1 MVQELLQ
8 TGLIRPSNSPFS
20 SPVLLVK
27 KPDGAWRFCVD
38 YRALNDITIKDKYP
52 IPVIDELL
60 DELHGSKIYSKFD
73 LRSGYHQIR
82 VREEDVPKTAF
93 RTHEGH
99 YEFVVMPFG
108 LTNAPA
114 TFQSLMNELFRPHL
128 RKFILVFFDDILVY
142 SKSWEE
148 HLMHLQTVLNIL
160 STNSLFAKAEKCC
173 FGVLQVDYLGHQ
185 ISAQGVS
192 VDPKKIQAVL
202 DWPKPT
208 TVKGMRGF
216 LGLAGYY
223 RKFIRHFGGISAPL
237 TQLLHKDSFHWTAAA
252 EQAFK
257 QLKEA
262 LTTPPVLRLPD
273 FTQQFVVECDAS
285 GIGLGAI
292 LTQNNQPVA
301 YFSEA
306 LKGSALALSTYE
318 KEMLAIVKAVK
329 KWRPYLLGKTFTVRT
344 DQKSLKY
351 LLEQR
356 ITTPAQTRWLP
367 KLLGYDYKI
376 EYKRG
381 LENQGADS
389 LSRVVEFQ
397 FLSLSLP
404 LADWWSLLQH
414 EVLED
419 PFYQKL
425 LQQGSSSLNQSLQ
438 LRDGVWFKKG
448 KVFLNPVSSFISKVL
463 AYGHSSPV
471 GGHFG
476 YHKTLARIKHN
487 FLWSG
492 MRGMVKDY
500 LKECDVCQRFKNDS
514 MKPSGLLQPLPIPTR
529 IWTDIS
535 MDFIEGL
542 PSSNG
547 YSVIMVVVD
556 RLTKYAHFV
565 ALKHPFSAATV
576 AKAFITNVVRLHG
589 IPTSIV
595 SDRDKVFL
603 SSFWQALFQ
612 LQGTQLCMSSSYH
625 PQSDGQTEVMNR
637 TLEQYLRCFTGD
649 QPRKW
654 VEWLSWAEY
663 SYNTATHSSTKL
675 TPFEAVYGTPP
686 PTLLTYVP
694 GTSRIQA
701 VDECLRDRD
710 AILKDLRHN
719 LQLAQNRMKCQA
731 DQHRRDI
738 SFNVGDYVY
747 LKLQPYRQT
756 SVALRLSQKLSP
768 RFFGP
773 YQIISKIG
781 PVAYKLSLPAGSQ
794 IHNVFHV
801 SLLRKYH
808 GSGIQASPQ
817 LPLHSDASACLPE
830 PEAILDRRTIR
841 KGNYRPKS
849 EILVKWKNAPAE
861 DATWENEWRFSKSYP
876 SFILVDKDS

>member
-1 MVQELLQ
+1 MDTRGKSNAEFRNEVNEILLRHESSFDQVNATLQAVLTELQALR
-8 TGLIRPSNSPFS
+8 TTRNLSSNSPEINPFANEES
-20 SPVLLVK
+20 SRQQPTHSQPANHHQHHNLKLSFPKFGGDDPIGWIYKAEQYFEFQNIMPNQQVQLASFHLE
-27 KPDGAWRFCVD
+27 GI
-38 YRALNDITIKDKYP
+38 ALQWHRWLT
-52 IPVIDELL
+52 
-60 DELHGSKIYSKFD
+60 KF
-73 LRSGYHQIR
+73 RG
-82 VREEDVPKTAF
+82 P
-93 RTHEGH
+93 
-99 YEFVVMPFG
+99 
-108 LTNAPA
+108 LT
-114 TFQSLMNELFRPHL
+114 
-128 RKFILVFFDDILVY
+128 
-142 SKSWEE
+142 WEE
-148 HLMHLQTVLNIL
+148 LT
-160 STNSLFAKAEKCC
+160 KAIQQR
-173 FGVLQVDYLGHQ
+173 FGPTDYE
-185 ISAQGVS
+185 
-192 VDPKKIQAVL
+192 DP
-202 DWPKPT
+202 
-208 TVKGMRGF
+208 
-216 LGLAGYY
+216 
-223 RKFIRHFGGISAPL
+223 S
-237 TQLLHKDSFHWTAAA
+237 
-252 EQAFK
+252 
-257 QLKEA
+257 EA
-262 LTTPPVLRLPD
+262 LTRL
-273 FTQQFVVECDAS
+273 
-285 GIGLGAI
+285 
-292 LTQNNQPVA
+292 
-301 YFSEA
+301 
-306 LKGSALALSTYE
+306 
-318 KEMLAIVKAVK
+318 
-329 KWRPYLLGKTFTVRT
+329 
-344 DQKSLKY
+344 
-351 LLEQR
+351 
-356 ITTPAQTRWLP
+356 
-367 KLLGYDYKI
+367 
-376 EYKRG
+376 
-381 LENQGADS
+381 
-389 LSRVVEFQ
+389 
-397 FLSLSLP
+397 
-404 LADWWSLLQH
+404 
-414 EVLED
+414 
-419 PFYQKL
+419 
-425 LQQGSSSLNQSLQ
+425 
-438 LRDGVWFKKG
+438 
-448 KVFLNPVSSFISKVL
+448 
-463 AYGHSSPV
+463 
-471 GGHFG
+471 
-476 YHKTLARIKHN
+476 KHN

-500 LKECDVCQRFKNDS
+500 LKECDVCQRFKNDC

-773 YQIISKIG
+773 YQIIGKIG
-781 PVAYKLSLPAGSQ
+781 PVAYKLSLPVGSQ

-801 SLLRKYH
+801 SLLRRYH

-849 EILVKWKNAPAE
+849 KILVKWKNAPVE

>member
-1 MVQELLQ
+1 
-8 TGLIRPSNSPFS
+8 
-20 SPVLLVK
+20 
-27 KPDGAWRFCVD
+27 
-38 YRALNDITIKDKYP
+38 
-52 IPVIDELL
+52 
-60 DELHGSKIYSKFD
+60 
-73 LRSGYHQIR
+73 
-82 VREEDVPKTAF
+82 
-93 RTHEGH
+93 
-99 YEFVVMPFG
+99 
-108 LTNAPA
+108 
-114 TFQSLMNELFRPHL
+114 
-128 RKFILVFFDDILVY
+128 
-142 SKSWEE
+142 
-148 HLMHLQTVLNIL
+148 
-160 STNSLFAKAEKCC
+160 
-173 FGVLQVDYLGHQ
+173 
-185 ISAQGVS
+185 
-192 VDPKKIQAVL
+192 
-202 DWPKPT
+202 
-208 TVKGMRGF
+208 
-216 LGLAGYY
+216 
-223 RKFIRHFGGISAPL
+223 
-237 TQLLHKDSFHWTAAA
+237 
-252 EQAFK
+252 
-257 QLKEA
+257 
-262 LTTPPVLRLPD
+262 
-273 FTQQFVVECDAS
+273 
-285 GIGLGAI
+285 
-292 LTQNNQPVA
+292 
-301 YFSEA
+301 
-306 LKGSALALSTYE
+306 
-318 KEMLAIVKAVK
+318 
-329 KWRPYLLGKTFTVRT
+329 
-344 DQKSLKY
+344 
-351 LLEQR
+351 
-356 ITTPAQTRWLP
+356 
-367 KLLGYDYKI
+367 
-376 EYKRG
+376 
-381 LENQGADS
+381 
-389 LSRVVEFQ
+389 
-397 FLSLSLP
+397 LSLSLP

-773 YQIISKIG
+773 YQIIGKIG